1 MSFRVF
7 VLTALAA
14 SAVATARPDEGPGRA
29 TPDAGTAKNKG
40 PPEQPAP
47 APARPDLP
55 PPRTQTSTPVG
66 TGSETVPPSR
76 SAPPNGPPEVPKQ
89 SQTPEVPNPARSPTP
104 TPH

>member
-7 VLTALAA
+7 VLSVLVA
-14 SAVATARPDEGPGRA
+14 SAVATGRPDGGPGRA
-29 TPDAGTAKNKG
+29 TPDAGTAKHKG

-47 APARPDLP
+47 SPARPDLP

-76 SAPPNGPPEVPKQ
+76 SAPPNAP
-89 SQTPEVPNPARSPTP
+89 TPARSPTP